1 MPGTV
6 TWADEERELS
16 AWLGN
21 SMQHEAMAAIYEMKD
36 AVLASNDQ
44 ELIDDRRRLLTSDH
58 AYYMCTNYFNDGG
71 VHAYFSP
78 YDSPFDAFS
87 CYMNAIRDIRSRSG
101 FKKEEE

>member
-1 MPGTV
+1 MPWTV
-6 TWADEERELS
+6 TWADEERDLS

-21 SMQHEAMAAIYEMKD
+21 SMQHEAMAAIYEVKD
-36 AVLASNDQ
+36 AVLASNDPD
-44 ELIDDRRRLLTSDH
+44 LISDWRRLLTSDH
-58 AYYMCTNYFNDGG
+58 TYYMCTKYFNDGG

-87 CYMNAIRDIRSRSG
+87 CYMNAIRDIRTRSG